1 MRRME
6 SWLLVTLGAL
16 GTFVGLTLILPVT
29 RRIWIFGAY
38 VKKYFFL
45 WAADRVGLRKL
56 FCMIVRADYERLEAP
71 VIARRLCEDL
81 GPTFVKFGQIV
92 ASSSG
97 LFPKRYTLEF
107 QKVLDRVKPFA
118 ATKLE
123 ALLTKQFGEEYE
135 SLFEEFDPQPIA
147 AASIAQV
154 YGAVLKGGRKVV
166 VKVQRPGIDR
176 LIEADMRILRFVARI
191 AEKHVKDADLVNPVG
206 IVEDFEATLR
216 EELDFRKEAAN
227 MDEWN
232 RIMRELGH
240 EDIHAPRV
248 IWDLTRRRVL
258 TMERFYG
265 TRIDRT
271 QDIAASG
278 VDMEERLVHGLRAWF
293 QSVILFGFFHGDV
306 HAGNLMLL
314 DNRHI
319 GFLDFG
325 IVGRFDDRE
334 RWMVT
339 DYVLAFAGAD
349 FEKLA
354 HVMVDMGGV
363 EQGVDMKAFVTD
375 LEEAYRP
382 MLQMSFGEI
391 KYDELVPRI
400 QKVASKHRTR
410 LPKEFVLITKQML
423 YFDRY
428 AKLLAPNLN
437 VFTDPR
443 LVFSLLGDI
452 ERARMQREEYFA
464 QVRAGSQGGEPA
476 AAVPAPATA

>member
-1 MRRME
+1 ME
-6 SWLLVTLGAL
+6 AWMLVLAGAVGTAVVLTWL
-16 GTFVGLTLILPVT
+16 LPVT
-29 RRIWIFGAY
+29 RRLWIFSLY
-38 VKKYFFL
+38 VSKYVWL
-45 WAADRVGLRKL
+45 WIGDKLGLRRA
-56 FCMIVRADYERLEAP
+56 FCAIARLDYEPLTGP

-92 ASSSG
+92 ASSAG
-97 LFPKRYTLEF
+97 LFPKRYSLEF
-107 QKVLDRVKPFA
+107 QKVLDRVKPFP
-118 ATKLE
+118 ATQLE
-123 ALLTKQFGEEYE
+123 AILTRQFGEEYE
-135 SLFEEFDPQPIA
+135 DLFEKFDDRPIA

-154 YGAVLKGGRKVV
+154 YGATLKGGREVV

-176 LIEADMRILRFVARI
+176 LIEADMRILKLVGRI
-191 AEKHVKDADLVNPVG
+191 AEKYVKDADLVNPVG

-240 EDIHAPRV
+240 DDIHSPRV
-248 IWDLTRRRVL
+248 VWDMTHRRVL

-271 QDIAASG
+271 EDVLHREGI
-278 VDMEERLVHGLRAWF
+278 DMEERLVAGLRAWF

-314 DNRHI
+314 DNGHL

-339 DYVLAFAGAD
+339 DYVVSFAGGD
-349 FEKLA
+349 YEKLA
-354 HVMVDMGGV
+354 RTMIDMGGV
-363 EQGVDMKAFVTD
+363 DHSVDVEAMAKD
-375 LEEAYRP
+375 LGEAYAP
-382 MLQMSFGEI
+382 MLTMAFGEI
-391 KYDELVPRI
+391 KYDEMLPRI
-400 QKVASKHRTR
+400 QRVASKHRMR
-410 LPKEFVLITKQML
+410 MPKEFVLITKQML

-428 AKLLAPNLN
+428 AKLLAPTLN

-443 LVFSLLGDI
+443 LVFSLMADI
-452 ERARMQREEYFA
+452 ERAREQREAYFA
-464 QVRAGSQGGEPA
+464 AVRAREAEST
-476 AAVPAPATA
+476 AVAVAPATA